1 MSYTSNLCVLIC
13 NAFLSVY
20 KKNCNI
26 TAFNSCN
33 SSNNT
38 KSLYLILNLTL
49 TTKTSRIY
57 KDILTTI
64 SLNLRIYSI
73 SGSTSNIRYNESICS
88 KELVNKRRL
97 SCIWLTYNCNPRNI
111 LRFFLSCILRELS
124 YNLFK
129 HITYTKSI
137 SSRNRHRI
145 TYTKIIELIYIVLEL
160 LKTIRLVNSKNNRF
174 LRSSKKISNQ
184 HIWCCNAIT
193 NVCDKYYNIGS
204 FYSYLSLFS
213 HGTHDNIFRLRFY
226 TACIYYC
233 KTMIQPLNIRIYSIS
248 CNAWSILN
256 YRKSLSSKHI
266 KECRFSNIW
275 TPNYGNN
282 FLSHSFFLIISIFL
296 NHV

>member
-64 SLNLRIYSI
+64 PLNLRIYSI

-111 LRFFLSCILRELS
+111 LRFFLASYFSTLIEPLASSCSDHSCKVSTAMDI
-124 YNLFK
+124 F
-129 HITYTKSI
+129 
-137 SSRNRHRI
+137 SS
-145 TYTKIIELIYIVLEL
+145 
-160 LKTIRLVNSKNNRF
+160 
-174 LRSSKKISNQ
+174 SS
-184 HIWCCNAIT
+184 
-193 NVCDKYYNIGS
+193 
-204 FYSYLSLFS
+204 
-213 HGTHDNIFRLRFY
+213 
-226 TACIYYC
+226 
-233 KTMIQPLNIRIYSIS
+233 
-248 CNAWSILN
+248 
-256 YRKSLSSKHI
+256 
-266 KECRFSNIW
+266 
-275 TPNYGNN
+275 
-282 FLSHSFFLIISIFL
+282 
-296 NHV
+296 